1 MAGVNKVIL
10 VGNAGRDPEV
20 RFLPSGNSVANF
32 TLATTENWANKD
44 GGREDRTQWHRICAF
59 GRVAE
64 HCAKSVFKGKP
75 LYVEGRLQTRQW
87 EDKEGVK
94 RYTTEIVA
102 SQVQVLDDT
111 GDVGKAILVG
121 RVEKTPEVRQLP
133 SGTDVANFVLLT
145 RSSRQGND
153 GSAEERTE
161 SHRVAAFGKTAE
173 VCGKY
178 LTPGK
183 LIYVEGRIQTRAW
196 QDKDG
201 AARATTEIVVSNMQ
215 MLGSRSDAA
224 RAPQGVAEPGGEAI
238 SAGGPDDEIPF

>member
-32 TLATTENWANKD
+32 TLATTENWNTKE
-44 GGREDRTQWHRICAF
+44 GGREDRTEWHRICAF

-64 HCAKSVFKGKP
+64 HCAKSVSKGKP

-102 SQVQVLDDT
+102 SQVQVLDDA
-111 GDVGKAILVG
+111 GDVGKAVLLG
-121 RVEKTPEVRQLP
+121 RVEKTPEVRHLP
-133 SGTDVANFVLLT
+133 SGTDVANFTLLT
-145 RSSRQGND
+145 RSSRQGSD
-153 GSAEERTE
+153 GDVEERTE
-161 SHRVAAFGKTAE
+161 SHRVVAFGKTAD
-173 VCGKY
+173 VCGRY

-183 LIYVEGRIQTRAW
+183 LVYIEGRIQTREW

-201 AARATTEIVVSNMQ
+201 NPRVTTEIIVSNMQ
-215 MLGSRSDAA
+215 MVGGRGDAA
-224 RAPQGVAEPGGEAI
+224 RTSQVVAEGGSQSI
-238 SAGGPDDEIPF
+238 PAGRPDDEIPF